1 MQKFLFILLAIFI
14 FGYSSSFSQRY
25 PGGINPNVVNDNQ
38 DTLKNQN
45 YMYFSPDVKL
55 AEMLNREAIE
65 LGISGGFTFNNTFI
79 IGGGYYYLFTQNLNM
94 NNTSFSVPPHLR
106 LEYGGIELGYNLQ
119 ISGLFGLS
127 WQSLFGI
134 GQINISQSVNA
145 DVSSDQNGYWLFC
158 SNPVS
163 IFTCICPES

>member
-1 MQKFLFILLAIFI
+1 MAIHLHFHNDI
-14 FGYSSSFSQRY
+14 

-45 YMYFSPDVKL
+45 YMDLSPDVKL
-55 AEMLNREAIE
+55 AEMLNRGAIE
-65 LGISGGFTFNNTFI
+65 LGILGGFTFNNTFI

-134 GQINISQSVNA
+134 GQINISQSVNYGFPTKT
-145 DVSSDQNGYWLFC
+145 VIGFFC
-158 SNPVS
+158 SEPGQHLYFV
-163 IFTCICPES
+163 FVRKVDFRCRD